1 MGENVSW
8 KYSLTLPPPFHFSGS
23 QGEGIIGEGD
33 GGGCSNS
40 DVADVAMRILFYGVP

>member
-8 KYSLTLPPPFHFSGS
+8 KYSLTLPPPSHFSGS

-33 GGGCSNS
+33 GVG
-40 DVADVAMRILFYGVP
+40 ALILTLLTWQ